1 MQPSFIDLYSD
12 TKTRPT
18 AAMRAAMAAAEVGDE
33 QGDEDPTT
41 LALCEA
47 MARLMGMEAGVFM
60 PSGTMC
66 NLVAVLVHTR
76 PGDELIAAEHAHIV
90 TTEAASAA
98 VVGGVAVRALH
109 APHGLFDAGQV
120 EAAVRPRTRTA
131 PRSALLSI
139 EQTTFSCGAVW
150 PLAQLRAVRDAARE
164 AGLKTH
170 VDGARLLNATAA
182 SGVAAHEYVAGW
194 DSAWIDLSKGL
205 GCPVGAVLCG
215 SADFIREAW
224 QWKYRLGGAMRQSG
238 VLAAAGLH
246 ALAHHVERLKDDHAN
261 ARAIAQR
268 LSDGPWFRFDP
279 VEPASNMLR
288 FRFPPGVL
296 DAQAFADACLQRG
309 VRVRPLEGN
318 VIRVTTHLDV
328 SAAQAV
334 EAANVMLEVA
344 GAMVQGRRA

>member
-1 MQPSFIDLYSD
+1 MPFIDLYSD

-18 AAMRAAMAAAEVGDE
+18 AAMRAAIAAAEVGDE
-33 QGDEDPTT
+33 QGDEDVTT

-47 MARLMGMEAGVFM
+47 MAGLLGMEAGIFM

-98 VVGGVAVRALH
+98 VVGGVAVRALQ
-109 APHGLFDAGQV
+109 APHGLFEAAQV

-131 PRSALLSI
+131 PRSALLVI

-150 PLAQLRAVRDAARE
+150 PLAQLRAVRDAARA
-164 AGLKTH
+164 AGLNTH

-182 SGVAAHEYVAGW
+182 SGVAASDYVAGC

-215 SADFIREAW
+215 SHAFIREAW

-238 VLAAAGLH
+238 VLAAAGLY
-246 ALAHHVERLKDDHAN
+246 ALEHHVARLKDDNAH
-261 ARAIAQR
+261 ARAIAKR
-268 LSDGPWFRFDP
+268 LSDDP
-279 VEPASNMLR
+279 SFQLDPAMPASNMLR
-288 FRFPPGVL
+288 FRFPPDL
-296 DAQAFADACLQRG
+296 IDAQAFAAACLQRG

-328 SAAQAV
+328 SAAQAAH
-334 EAANVMLEVA
+334 AAQVMVEVA
-344 GAMVQGRRA
+344 RAMTLRPAG